1 MDGTVS
7 IYIIRIKG
15 FGYTN
20 YTYSTGLKL
29 LTAHVLGG
37 GSGHYGQYYT
47 KYFRHDQLLV
57 PAGPCRSNSFFAYV

>member
-15 FGYTN
+15 LLHQLHLLYT
-20 YTYSTGLKL
+20 STGLKL

-47 KYFRHDQLLV
+47 KYFRHDQLQV
-57 PAGPCRSNSFFAYV
+57 PAGLIPFFAYV